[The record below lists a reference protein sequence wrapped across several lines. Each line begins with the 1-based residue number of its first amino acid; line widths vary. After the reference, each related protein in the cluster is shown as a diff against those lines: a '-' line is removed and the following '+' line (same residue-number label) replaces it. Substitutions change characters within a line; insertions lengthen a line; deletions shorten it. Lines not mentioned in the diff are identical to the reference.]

1 LDDIKSDLRQL
12 RSDFVGLVKTL
23 KDEAGERAAS
33 AASEVK
39 ERMGE
44 KLSEAREYGEKV
56 GKQLQTTIEEKP
68 LASVLV
74 AFGVGFLMGK
84 LMDRR

>member
-1 LDDIKSDLRQL
+1 M
-12 RSDFVGLVKTL
+12 
-23 KDEAGERAAS
+23 GER
-33 AASEVK
+33 
-39 ERMGE
+39 
-44 KLSEAREYGEKV
+44 LSEAREYGEKV